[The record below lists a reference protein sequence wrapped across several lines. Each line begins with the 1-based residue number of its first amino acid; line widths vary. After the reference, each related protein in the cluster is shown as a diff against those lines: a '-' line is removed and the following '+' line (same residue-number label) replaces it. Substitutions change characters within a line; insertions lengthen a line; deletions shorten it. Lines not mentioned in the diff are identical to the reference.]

1 MDRACVTTLVLSVDE
16 LREYCVPR
24 LKRTKPHAPSVRAA
38 FAKRL
43 REQRIQG
50 GYVRARNFAKVLGI
64 EENTYTRYE
73 RAEAEPNLT
82 LIHKICEVL
91 RLTPDA
97 LFGFD
102 TPAAL
107 ELKRAMWVERFG
119 HDAKRLQSLL
129 RQSLAIVDELGA
141 SDATP

>member
-1 MDRACVTTLVLSVDE
+1 MGRACVTTLVLSVDE
-16 LREYCVPR
+16 QREYCVPR
-24 LKRTKPHAPSVRAA
+24 PKRSKPHPPHVRAA

-43 REQRIQG
+43 RERRIQG
-50 GYVRARNFAKVLGI
+50 GYVRARNFARALGI

-82 LIHKICEVL
+82 LIHKICQVL

-102 TPAAL
+102 SPAAL
-107 ELKRAMWVERFG
+107 ELKRAIWVDRFG
-119 HDAKRLQSLL
+119 DDAKRLQSLL
-129 RQSLAIVDELGA
+129 RESLAIVGELGA
-141 SDATP
+141 PDATR